1 MSRSDRPVD
10 RRPVDFWPLVN
21 RTMVSKITVTCKKSG
36 LFWSTHVDLEVNKL
50 SESFHDLTDLLTLLT
65 CFLRRII
72 DLYICKYLKLHDH
85 THSLTHTFEVKRIKS
100 QQDVFCSYGSKASIT
115 IKRSTVWSTVVNRT
129 CKILESLTS
138 IVDVCE
144 NRIFTNNA
152 DNAKQ
157 GRTFS

>member
-1 MSRSDRPVD
+1 MSHSKRPVD

-21 RTMVSKITVTCKKSG
+21 RLLVSVILVGYKKSG
-36 LFWSTHVDLEVNKL
+36 ILRSTHVDPKVYANAQLFQYLAN
-50 SESFHDLTDLLTLLT
+50 LLTLLT
-65 CFLRRII
+65 GSLRRII

-115 IKRSTVWSTVVNRT
+115 IKRSTARSTVVNRT
-129 CKILESLTS
+129 CKVLESLTS

-144 NRIFTNNA
+144 NRIFTNDTNNA
-152 DNAKQ
+152 NHE
-157 GRTFS
+157 RTFS